1 MPCRHNVES
10 DFFMAQFRYIAKQ
23 GSAGKPQTGTIEAR
37 HYREAVS
44 FILRKGWTPL
54 EVALV
59 SAEDKGSISPSK
71 KKVPFGVSPSS
82 FFQSDLVFFTRYLAD
97 FLSAEV
103 PLLRSLEL
111 MRGYFQKGRI
121 AAILPELIDAVRDGA
136 SLSEALGRFP
146 ELFSALYRNMM
157 RAGEASGALSAVVGR
172 LADFLERDR
181 ELRMGL
187 AASLIYPM
195 VILATAGVTVFVLL
209 TWVIPRIV
217 VIFEDMNQKLPLVT
231 QILMAVSSVFAK
243 WWWLLLAGTAA
254 AVVFGLRWYK
264 TKEGRVSADRL
275 VTHCPWIG
283 ELIRQVAL
291 ARFAR
296 TLSTLI
302 DGGVDIVAALN
313 YASQVI
319 GNDHYRTQLI
329 DAAGQVAAGDGLG
342 AVLRRCTLFTEPDTS
357 MLSVGEET
365 GTLSLGLAKL
375 ADFYE
380 KNSRQTMRVVT
391 TLIEPGLILV
401 LGLLVGFIV
410 LALLM
415 PVFNMNL
422 VVH

>member
-1 MPCRHNVES
+1 MS
-10 DFFMAQFRYIAKQ
+10 QFRYIAKQ
-23 GSAGKPQTGTIEAR
+23 GPAGKPQTGTIEAR
-37 HYREAVS
+37 DYREAVS
-44 FILRKGWTPL
+44 LILRKGGTPI
-54 EVALV
+54 EIIPV
-59 SAEDKGSISPSK
+59 SFLPASHAPSSAPVK
-71 KKVPFGVSPSS
+71 KKNLFAAAPSS
-82 FFQSDLVFFTRYLAD
+82 FFQSDIVFFTRYLAD

-111 MRGYFQKGRI
+111 MQGYFQKGRL
-121 AAILPELIDAVRDGA
+121 AVVLPEIIGQVRDGA

-146 ELFSALYRNMM
+146 ELFSALYRNMI

-181 ELRMGL
+181 ELRVGL
-187 AASLIYPM
+187 AMNLIYPL
-195 VILATAGVTVFVLL
+195 VILVTACMTIFVLL

-231 QILMAVSSVFAK
+231 RILMAISSVFAK
-243 WWWLLLAGTAA
+243 WWWLLIAGTAA
-254 AVVFGLRWYK
+254 AVVLGWRWYK
-264 TKEGRVSADRL
+264 TKEGRAYADRL
-275 VTHCPWIG
+275 ATRCPWVG

-319 GNDHYRTQLI
+319 GNDYYHTQLI

-375 ADFYE
+375 AEFYE
-380 KNSRQTMRVVT
+380 KNSRQTMRVIT
-391 TLIEPGLILV
+391 TLIEPGLILM